1 MTVERWTDERLDELA
16 DIVDQTTHN
25 IDLLVGAVNAF
36 LERDRERSEEIQQF
50 RLETEQFRLETE
62 QFKLETEQYKREND
76 QRFNN
81 LLEEVRFLIR
91 QLGENR

>member
-16 DIVDQTTHN
+16 DAVDQTTHN

-50 RLETEQFRLETE
+50 RLETEQFKR
-62 QFKLETEQYKREND
+62 ETEQYKREND
-76 QRFNN
+76 QRFNT